1 MRIEVQGTPARH
13 FLLPHLSEF
22 LASHPGISLS
32 MSKSDRW
39 VDLVKEGVDCVL
51 RYGRLRDKE
60 LIARHVTTLKRLTC
74 ASPGYLERYGVPASI
89 DNLANYRMAGLL
101 SLTSGQVTLLEF
113 H

>member
-1 MRIEVQGTPARH
+1 
-13 FLLPHLSEF
+13 
-22 LASHPGISLS
+22 

-89 DNLANYRMAGLL
+89 DNLANYRMAGLR